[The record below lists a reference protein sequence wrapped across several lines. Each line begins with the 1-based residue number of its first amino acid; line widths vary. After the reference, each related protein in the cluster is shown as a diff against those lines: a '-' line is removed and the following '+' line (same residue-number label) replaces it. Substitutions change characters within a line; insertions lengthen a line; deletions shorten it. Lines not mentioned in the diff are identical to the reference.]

1 MTRFISVETFEEW
14 RTAARNLIVAETAPV
29 DVCWSTRGAQLSLFD
44 TTLNEAQTTED
55 GYQKKQTIAFRV
67 PPDFLELARQ
77 VACHMSVKRWDLLYR
92 TLWRLTHG
100 EKYLLE
106 ITTDDEVHELSQM
119 RKAVSRDVH
128 KMKAFVRF
136 RKVVDDL
143 GAENFIAWH
152 RPDHR
157 IVRLAAP
164 FFARRFKSMNWAIL
178 TPHESVTWDQSQLH
192 FGPGVPVTEAP
203 ESDVL
208 EDLWRTYYASI
219 FNPARIK
226 IAMMKREMPVRHWA
240 TLPET
245 KLIDQLLR
253 EAPARVQV
261 MIDST
266 IGFADTA
273 TAFMPAEKDLNSL
286 RLAAACCKACDL
298 HTIATQT
305 VFGEGAVS
313 SRIVIV
319 GEQPGDREDVAGIPF
334 VGPAGELLNDAL
346 LQAGID
352 RSEVYITNVVKHF
365 NFVERGKQRL
375 HKKPS
380 SRHIYACRPWL
391 EAELNAIRPQVL
403 VCLGATPA
411 QALFGR
417 DFKITQSRGVVQ
429 ASEWCERTVATWHPA
444 AILRMPD
451 LARREQMHKQL
462 VSDLR
467 TICQLGFDRR
477 KE

>member
-1 MTRFISVETFEEW
+1 MARFISVETFEEW
-14 RTAARNLIVAETAPV
+14 RTAARNLIVTETAPAEV
-29 DVCWSTRGAQLSLFD
+29 YWSTRSAQLSLFD
-44 TTLNEAQTTED
+44 NTPDETQPADEE
-55 GYQKKQTIAFRV
+55 YPKKQTNALRV
-67 PPDFLELARQ
+67 PPDFLEMARH
-77 VACHMSVKRWDLLYR
+77 VACHTSANRWDLLYR

-100 EKYLLE
+100 ETHLLE
-106 ITTDDEVHELSQM
+106 ITTDDEVHTLTQM
-119 RKAVSRDVH
+119 RKAISGDVH

-136 RKVVDDL
+136 RKVIDDL
-143 GAENFIAWH
+143 GLENFIAWH

-164 FFARRFKSMNWAIL
+164 FFSRRFKAMNWVIL
-178 TPHESVTWDQSQLH
+178 TPHESVTWDQRQLH

-203 ESDVL
+203 DSDVL

-226 IAMMKREMPVRHWA
+226 IARMKREMPVRHWA

-245 KLIDQLLR
+245 KIIDELLR
-253 EAPARVQV
+253 EAPARVQL

-266 IGFADTA
+266 TGFAETA
-273 TAFMPAEKDLNSL
+273 TAFISAERDMTSL
-286 RLAAACCKACDL
+286 RLAAAGCKACDL
-298 HTIATQT
+298 HSIATQT
-305 VFGEGAVS
+305 VFGEGTMS
-313 SRIVIV
+313 SRIVMV
-319 GEQPGDREDVAGIPF
+319 GEQPGDQEDVTGKPF
-334 VGPAGELLNDAL
+334 VGPAGELLNEAL

-365 NFVERGKQRL
+365 NFIERGKQRL

-391 EAELNAIRPQVL
+391 QAELNAIRPQVL

-417 DFKITQSRGVVQ
+417 DFKITQSRGIVR
-429 ASEWCERTVATWHPA
+429 ASEWCRRTVATWHPA

-451 LARREQMHKQL
+451 RVRREQMHQQL
-462 VSDLR
+462 VSDLQ
-467 TICQLGFDRR
+467 TTCQLGSG
-477 KE
+477 